1 MIQSRVGIV
10 DDHPAMILGTTSIIN
25 AHPALVV
32 AGAGASVAGLLASGV
47 SYDIVLLDLI
57 LADGS
62 RPAGNVAAF
71 VSRGIPVLAY
81 TSGDRPELVQEAGR
95 AGAMGVIRKSEP
107 PKRLVAAIQAVLR
120 GEVVAS
126 PDWAAAIDTDD
137 EFVTAHLT
145 AREAEVLAL
154 YASGET
160 AERVA
165 QRLYISRVTVIDHI
179 RRIRAKYVAVDRPA
193 NSKVD
198 LYLRAVEDG
207 IIRP

>member
-1 MIQSRVGIV
+1 
-10 DDHPAMILGTTSIIN
+10 MILGTTSIIN
-25 AHPALVV
+25 AHPGLVV
-32 AGAGASVAGLLASGV
+32 AGAGPSVAALLGSGAG
-47 SYDIVLLDLI
+47 YDIVLLDLI

-62 RPAGNVAAF
+62 RPAGNVANLT
-71 VSRGIPVLAY
+71 SRGIPVLAY

-107 PKRLVAAIQAVLR
+107 PKRLIIAIQAVLR

-137 EFVTAHLT
+137 EFVTAQLT

-165 QRLYISRVTVIDHI
+165 RRLYISRVTVIDHI

>member
-1 MIQSRVGIV
+1 MVQGRIGIV
-10 DDHPAMILGTTSIIN
+10 DDHPAMILGTISIIN

-32 AGAGASVAGLLASGV
+32 TGTGASVPALLASGAG
-47 SYDIVLLDLI
+47 YDLVLLDLI
-57 LADGS
+57 LTDGS

-71 VSRGIPVLAY
+71 VSRGIPVLGY
-81 TSGDRPELVQEAGR
+81 TSGERPELVQEAGR
-95 AGAMGVIRKSEP
+95 AGAIGVIRKSEP
-107 PKRLVAAIQAVLR
+107 PKRLIAAIRAALR

-126 PDWAAAIDTDD
+126 PDWAAAIDIDD
-137 EFVTAHLT
+137 EFVTAQLT

-160 AERVA
+160 AGRVA
-165 QRLYISRVTVIDHI
+165 RRLCISRVTVIDHI
-179 RRIRAKYVAVDRPA
+179 RRIRAKYMAVDRPA
-193 NSKVD
+193 PSKID

>member
-1 MIQSRVGIV
+1 MIQGRVGII
-10 DDHPAMILGTTSIIN
+10 DDHPAIILGTTSIVN

-32 AGAGASVAGLLASGV
+32 TGAGASVAELLASGAT
-47 SYDIVLLDLI
+47 YDVLLLDLI

-62 RPAGNVAAF
+62 RPADNVAAF

-95 AGAMGVIRKSEP
+95 AGAIGVIRKSEP
-107 PKRLVAAIQAVLR
+107 PKRLIAAIQAALR

-137 EFVTAHLT
+137 EFVTAQLT

-165 QRLYISRVTVIDHI
+165 RRLYISRVTVIDHI

-193 NSKVD
+193 NSKID

-207 IIRP
+207 IIRT

>member
-1 MIQSRVGIV
+1 MDQAKVGIV
-10 DDHPAMILGTTSIIN
+10 DDHPALILGTSVLIN
-25 AHPALVV
+25 AHPGLVV
-32 AGAGASVAGLLASGV
+32 TGTGASAAALLASGA

-57 LADGS
+57 LADGA
-62 RPAGNVAAF
+62 RTAGNVSAF
-71 VSRGIPVLAY
+71 VSRGVPVLAY
-81 TSGDRPELVQEAGR
+81 TSGDRPELIREAGR
-95 AGAMGVIRKSEP
+95 AGVMGVIRKSEP
-107 PKRLVAAIQAVLR
+107 PKRLIAAIHAVLR
-120 GEVVAS
+120 GEVVVS

-137 EFVTAHLT
+137 EFVTAQLT

-179 RRIRAKYVAVDRPA
+179 RRIRAKYAAVDRTA
-193 NSKVD
+193 INKVD
-198 LYLRAVEDG
+198 LYQRAVEDG